1 MLRILVVDDEID
13 ILETIVES
21 FELELEGKDVS
32 ISFTDLP
39 RDALNMFSDGRHFD
53 IVVTDLNMPLM
64 NGFELSQKIRSMHKE
79 IPIVVFTGHGGAI
92 EFDKLKE
99 IGVNTMINKP
109 NIKALVESISQKL
122 QLLY

>member
-1 MLRILVVDDEID
+1 LVVDDEID

-21 FELELEGKDVS
+21 FELELEGKDFS

-39 RDALNMFSDGRHFD
+39 KDALSMFSEGRHFD

-64 NGFELSQKIRSMHKE
+64 DGFELSQKIISMHKDM
-79 IPIVVFTGHGGAI
+79 PIIVFTGHGGAI
-92 EFDKLKE
+92 ELDKLRA

-109 NIKALVESISQKL
+109 NIKDLVESISQKL